1 MPIVGAFMVPH
12 PPIIMSEIGR
22 GEEKKIQTTI
32 NSYTTVAQKI
42 AELKPELI
50 IITSPHAAM
59 YSDYFAV
66 SPGTEAHGDMSQFN
80 APQVQFDETYD
91 EEFTTELNRL
101 CAEYKSN
108 PSNIEAPF
116 AGTEGEKPKYKP
128 LDHGTMVP
136 LYFINKYYGEKNSL
150 QNAPINYKIVRI
162 GLSGQSFKK
171 HYVLG
176 QLIKQTVDKLN
187 RRAVFVASGDMSHV
201 LKEDGPYGFKP
212 QGPVYDKQLMEVMEK
227 ADFGKLLEFDPDF
240 CEEAA
245 QCGHRSFI
253 IMAGALDRTAVQTT
267 RLSYEG
273 PFGVG
278 YGLCYYIP
286 TGADEKRNFL
296 EGYMEKAK
304 TELAERKSKED
315 EYIKLAR
322 ATIEEYTRYGKTPIV
337 RGGCVICDEEHF
349 KGEHLSNELLTKRAG
364 TFVSLKKDGALR
376 GCIGTI
382 CATKDSLADE
392 IIHNAISA
400 CSQDPR
406 FPPVAADELDDLVY
420 NVDVLGPTEK
430 ISSPKELDVKKY
442 GVIVTKGYR
451 RGLLLPNLEGVDTV
465 EEQLSI
471 ACKKGDIDMEENPE
485 LERFEVIR
493 HQVIV

>member
-32 NSYTTVAQKI
+32 DSYTAVAKKI
-42 AELKPELI
+42 AELKPEVI
-50 IITSPHAAM
+50 IISSPHAAM

-66 SPGTEAHGDMSQFN
+66 SPGASAHGDMGQFN
-80 APQVQFDETYD
+80 APDVQFDQTYD
-91 EEFTTELNRL
+91 ETFTDELNKL
-101 CAEYKSN
+101 CVETNFA
-108 PSNIEAPF
+108 

-136 LYFINKYYGEKNSL
+136 LYFINKFYSVK
-150 QNAPINYKIVRI
+150 NYKLVRV
-162 GLSGQSFKK
+162 GLSGQSFCKQ
-171 HYVLG
+171 YQFG
-176 QLIKQTVDKLN
+176 QLIKQIVDKLN
-187 RRAVFVASGDMSHV
+187 RRAVFVASGDLSHV

-212 QGPVYDKQLMEVMEK
+212 QGPVYDKQIMSTMQN
-227 ADFGKLLEFDPDF
+227 ADFGSLLEFDPEF

-253 IMAGALDRTAVQTT
+253 IMAGALDGTAVKTKM
-267 RLSYEG
+267 LSYEG

-278 YGLCYYIP
+278 YGICWYIP
-286 TGADEKRNFL
+286 NGKDEKRNFL
-296 EGYMEKAK
+296 ETYMDKAK
-304 TELAERKSKED
+304 NALAERKAKED

-322 ATIEEYTRYGKTPIV
+322 ATIEEYTRYQRIPIV

-349 KGEHLSNELLTKRAG
+349 KGEHLSEVLLTKRAG
-364 TFVSLKKDGALR
+364 TFVSLKKDGMLR

-382 CATKDSLADE
+382 CATKDSLAEE

-406 FPPVAADELDDLVY
+406 FPPVAPDELDDLVY
-420 NVDVLGPTEK
+420 SVDVLGPTEH

-471 ACKKGDIDMEENPE
+471 ACKKGDIEMEENPE

-493 HQVIV
+493 HQVTV

>member
-1 MPIVGAFMVPH
+1 MPIMGTFMVPH
-12 PPIIMSEIGR
+12 PPIIMSEIGC

-32 NSYTTVAQKI
+32 DSYISVAKKI

-50 IITSPHAAM
+50 IITSPHAAL

-66 SPGTEAHGDMSQFN
+66 SPGEEAHGDMGLFN

-91 EEFTTELNRL
+91 EAFTTALNKL
-101 CAEYKSN
+101 CVERN
-108 PSNIEAPF
+108 F
-116 AGTEGEKPKYKP
+116 DAGTQGEKPKYKP

-136 LYFINKYYGEKNSL
+136 LYFINKYYGPEE
-150 QNAPINYKIVRI
+150 YKLVRI

-171 HYVLG
+171 HYELG
-176 QLIKQTVDKLN
+176 TYIRETVDALQ
-187 RRAVFVASGDMSHV
+187 RRAVLVASGDLSHV
-201 LKEDGPYGFKP
+201 LKEDGPYGFKQ
-212 QGPVYDKQLMEVMEK
+212 QGPVYDKRLMEVMEN
-227 ADFGKLLEFDPDF
+227 AEFEKLLEFDPEF
-240 CEEAA
+240 CDEAA

-253 IMAGALDRTAVQTT
+253 IMAGALDKTAVLTK

-278 YGLCYYIP
+278 YGVCYYLP
-286 TGADEKRNFL
+286 NGTDENKNFL
-296 EGYMEKAK
+296 EEYMEKAK
-304 TELAERKSKED
+304 KELSERKAKED
-315 EYIKLAR
+315 EYIRLAR
-322 ATIEEYTRYGKTPIV
+322 ATIEEYTRYQKTPII

-349 KGEHLSNELLTKRAG
+349 KGEHLSKELLDTRAG
-364 TFVSLKKDGALR
+364 TFVSLKKDGTLR

-382 CATKDSLADE
+382 CATKESLAEE

-420 NVDVLGPTEK
+420 SVDVLGPTEH
-430 ISSPKELDVKKY
+430 IRSTQELDPQKY

-451 RGLLLPNLEGVDTV
+451 RGLLLPHLEGVDTV
-465 EEQLSI
+465 EEQISI

-493 HQVIV
+493 HQVR

>member
-1 MPIVGAFMVPH
+1 MDMPIVGAFMVPH

-32 NSYTTVAQKI
+32 DSYTTVAKKI

-50 IITSPHAAM
+50 IITSPHTAM
-59 YSDYFAV
+59 YSDYFAI
-66 SPGTEAHGDMSQFN
+66 SPGKEAHGDMGQFN

-91 EEFTTELNRL
+91 EEFTAELNRR
-101 CAEYKSN
+101 CAEYKSD
-108 PSNIEAPF
+108 SNSIEAPF
-116 AGTEGEKPKYKP
+116 AGTEGEKPQYKP

-136 LYFINKYYGEKNSL
+136 LYFINKYAS
-150 QNAPINYKIVRI
+150 QNYKLVRI

-176 QLIKQTVDKLN
+176 KLIRETVEKLN
-187 RRAVFVASGDMSHV
+187 RRAVFVASGDLSHV

-212 QGPVYDKQLMEVMEK
+212 QGPVYDKQIMSVMEH

-253 IMAGALDRTAVQTT
+253 IMAGALDRTSVQTT

-286 TGADEKRNFL
+286 TGVDDKRNFL
-296 EGYMEKAK
+296 EEYMEKAK
-304 TELAERKSKED
+304 TELAERKAKED
-315 EYIKLAR
+315 EYIQLAR
-322 ATIEEYTRYGKTPIV
+322 ATIEEYTRYGKVPMI

-364 TFVSLKKDGALR
+364 TFVSLKKDGNLR

-382 CATKDSLADE
+382 CATKDSLAEE
-392 IIHNAISA
+392 IVHNAISA

-406 FPPVAADELDDLVY
+406 FPPVTPEELDDLVY
-420 NVDVLGPTEK
+420 SVDVLGPTEH

-442 GVIVTKGYR
+442 GIIVTKGYR

-493 HQVIV
+493 HQVTA